1 MELRQEWVPQT
12 NDPQKCRVV
21 GVKGKEALKVTFGA
35 GRENITTLAVCS
47 ASGEAFFAIKN
58 LQSTWRGE
66 NPLKDKFYSVSLN
79 GFLNLQKK

>member
-1 MELRQEWVPQT
+1 MGSP

-47 ASGEAFFAIKN
+47 ASGEALDPLIVFAIKN